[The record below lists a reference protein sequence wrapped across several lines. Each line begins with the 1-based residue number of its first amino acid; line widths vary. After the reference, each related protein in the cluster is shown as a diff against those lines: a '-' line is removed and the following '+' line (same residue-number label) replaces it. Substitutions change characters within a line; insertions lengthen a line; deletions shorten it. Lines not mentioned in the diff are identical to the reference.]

1 MGVRIPLQSRIY
13 MRLCRRVTP
22 EVTGLP
28 SLQLPLAA
36 AKHAEDY
43 KILS

>member
-1 MGVRIPLQSRIY
+1 MGVRIPLQSTKY
-13 MRLCRRVTP
+13 PQLWRRVTP

-28 SLQLPLAA
+28 ILLLPLAA